1 MSEDVFMVQ
10 LSLCISSPFTRCFFS
25 PMYCLHIIA
34 KGVRKE
40 RRFKEGHDASK
51 FPISLRFF
59 CRAVLLGPLP
69 VLQVSYFCSVHGAL
83 WAPRNKCVV
92 FSNFSPFFFF
102 LSVFLSLVF
111 PFQLFITFPHTSI
124 YWRHFKVSAN
134 WMLPGQEN
142 NRSPAICWKD
152 LAAAGF
158 HIRPAIWKQTAQ
170 FISALKALWLGQWLL
185 NFGLHTSHF
194 FFRQISFL
202 PWVSLWFPCL
212 FAGRW
217 CHPVS
222 E

>member
-1 MSEDVFMVQ
+1 MPVNFQFLSDSSVGRSCWDRSLFFRFLIFVPFMEHFEHPEINV
-10 LSLCISSPFTRCFFS
+10 LYFLT
-25 PMYCLHIIA
+25 
-34 KGVRKE
+34 
-40 RRFKEGHDASK
+40 
-51 FPISLRFF
+51 FP
-59 CRAVLLGPLP
+59 
-69 VLQVSYFCSVHGAL
+69 
-83 WAPRNKCVV
+83 
-92 FSNFSPFFFF
+92 PFFFF